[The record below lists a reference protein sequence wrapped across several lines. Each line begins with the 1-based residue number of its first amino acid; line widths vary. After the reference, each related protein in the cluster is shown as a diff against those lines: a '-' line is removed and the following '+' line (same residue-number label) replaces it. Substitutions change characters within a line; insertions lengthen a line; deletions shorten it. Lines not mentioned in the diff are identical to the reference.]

1 MQNYSDVQ
9 DLIEINVSIPSSWS
23 AAGLLCCGCEEGRK
37 CRIPGLTEEQER
49 LHAWYVQFTLIIFY
63 CIYKHKIVQHY

>member
-49 LHAWYVQFTLIIFY
+49 LHAWYVQFT
-63 CIYKHKIVQHY
+63 